1 MRTELYS
8 VRSSEEDISYIN
20 NNLRKIVNRL
30 SQKAAVRILFK
41 TEIDWNPKKIKADLM
56 ESLSANNP
64 PELHIF
70 VNAIDTKD
78 NSSFCSLFS
87 PFFRALEKDILKSAP
102 PEYKKSGLYPHIQV
116 QTLKDLPSEYPA
128 YCFTFKRRKVLV
140 LPEIRLMDA
149 DPRDYI
155 CQAVIAAKDL
165 FFKMYDECPDGYIY
179 TGDKP
184 TSRKGKLAA
193 LLAGTKPRKEE
204 EPADDFEAQEP
215 LMQEEPADDFDAQEP
230 LMQDEPADDFD
241 AQEPLMQDEPAD
253 DFEAQEP
260 LMQEEP
266 ADDFETQE
274 PMMQEEP
281 VQSESDTHEA
291 PAISAVDIHSKAS
304 QDIIIFDEEET
315 EPEDETIA
323 EIIVDDEDAP
333 LPSEEISTQAEEDP
347 KPAKKKSGFRSFLRS
362 FIPMKGD
369 SPKSIF
375 LKVIVLAAIVAF
387 ITGAFLLF
395 KFYVIDPGV
404 NEADMQEIQ
413 SIFYSSPTQTVT
425 DPEGN
430 VVATV
435 DEVSRNWD
443 GLKKVNDEIV
453 GWIKVDKTKV
463 DYPVLFHKEDNEKSQ
478 FYLYR
483 NYKKKYSDFGSIF
496 MDYRCADGIDSKH
509 VILHGHNMGSDD
521 SMFGSL
527 LKYARL
533 DGRTQG
539 NTKLYKTSPIV
550 ELDTPKGNSEWVIF
564 AVMKIDVANNN
575 KAIFNYLQTEFDGSA
590 QYMNFIYNIKVRSY
604 LDVNVPINEKDRLL
618 TLSTCSYETDNM
630 RTIIVARELRE
641 GEDVSKYV
649 KSVKQSTPQGTVYT
663 DFASEYAAGNL
674 KWYDGKGKLNGNGE
688 LEFMEQKDMFT
699 VTFVDAKGKMI
710 LKQYVLKG
718 EDATEPVGAPPVKD
732 SDSKYHYTFKGWSE
746 SFKNVTKNL
755 TIKPLYDKI
764 LKATQSPQTEPPA
777 TQAPV
782 VQTPQTQP
790 PTTQASTTQAPQTQ
804 ATTQP
809 PLQTDAPTE
818 APTLP
823 PDPVESSATE

>member
-8 VRSSEEDISYIN
+8 VRSSEADISYIN

-41 TEIDWNPKKIKADLM
+41 TEIDWNPKKIKADLS
-56 ESLSANNP
+56 ESLIANNP

-78 NSSFCSLFS
+78 NSSFCTLFN
-87 PFFRALEKDILKSAP
+87 PFFKALEKDILKSAP

-140 LPEIRLMDA
+140 LPEVKLMGA
-149 DPRDYI
+149 DPCDYI

-165 FFKMYDECPDGYIY
+165 FFSMYDECPDGYIY
-179 TGDKP
+179 TSQKP
-184 TSRKGKLAA
+184 TSSKSKRAA
-193 LLAGTKPRKEE
+193 LFARTKPQKEE
-204 EPADDFEAQEP
+204 VPAKDEDAEALP
-215 LMQEEPADDFDAQEP
+215 TMQE
-230 LMQDEPADDFD
+230 
-241 AQEPLMQDEPAD
+241 
-253 DFEAQEP
+253 
-260 LMQEEP
+260 
-266 ADDFETQE
+266 
-274 PMMQEEP
+274 EEP
-281 VQSESDTHEA
+281 VQSGSEADEYEA
-291 PAISAVDIHSKAS
+291 PAISVMDIHSKPS
-304 QDIIIFDEEET
+304 QDIIIFDEEEP
-315 EPEDETIA
+315 EPEPEVVA
-323 EIIVDDEDAP
+323 EIIEDDEESP
-333 LPSEEISTQAEEDP
+333 LTYEDKSTQAEDES
-347 KPAKKKSGFRSFLRS
+347 KPEKKKSGFRSFLRS

-369 SPKSIF
+369 SPKGIF
-375 LKVIVLAAIVAF
+375 LKVIVLVAIVAF
-387 ITGAFLLF
+387 ITGAALLI

-413 SIFYSSPTQTVT
+413 SIFYSAPTQVAT
-425 DPEGN
+425 DPDGN
-430 VVATV
+430 VIATV
-435 DEVSRNWD
+435 DEASRNWE
-443 GLKKVNDEIV
+443 GLKKINEEIV

-478 FYLYR
+478 FYLYK

-496 MDYRCADGIDSKH
+496 MDYRCTEGIDSKH

-527 LKYARL
+527 LKYARM
-533 DGRTQG
+533 DGWTQG
-539 NTKLYKTSPIV
+539 NTKLYKSSPIV
-550 ELDTPKGNSEWVIF
+550 ELDTPNGNSEWVIF

-575 KAIFNYLQTEFDGSA
+575 KAIFNYLQTEFEGSA

-630 RTIIVARELRE
+630 RTIIVAREIRQD
-641 GEDVSKYV
+641 EDVSKYV

-688 LEFMEQKDMFT
+688 LEFMEQQDMFT
-699 VTFVDAKGKMI
+699 VTFVDAKGKKI

-718 EDATEPVGAPPVKD
+718 EDATEPVGAPPAKD

-764 LKATQSPQTEPPA
+764 LKATQAPETQPPA

-790 PTTQASTTQAPQTQ
+790 STTQAPTTQVPQTQ
-804 ATTQP
+804 ASTQAP
-809 PLQTDAPTE
+809 VQTDAPTE

-823 PDPVESSATE
+823 PDPVESFATE